1 MSKTTKLALDAIY
14 HMKNWNMLTLFLWP
28 NDQIK
33 AVLAEI
39 LTFFPQNSV
48 LHFTGDTLP
57 EQCNTTIKLIV
68 ADQVPDLK
76 TLRAWHSIQITGI
89 RPDNK
94 NFDAKPIRPAIV
106 IISKLSQEQINMLG
120 QDFLKIATII

>member
-33 AVLAEI
+33 AVLTEI

-48 LHFTGDTLP
+48 LHFTGDALP
-57 EQCNTTIKLIV
+57 DQCNTTIKLII

-106 IISKLSQEQINMLG
+106 IISKLSQEQINLLG